1 MTTIWSRRLRAGAVL
16 AAAVAAAGLMVA
28 GTAPAALAAGG
39 AISPWGPAQRVPG
52 SVALN
57 SGGPAA
63 VNSVSCPATG
73 GCVAGG
79 FFTDAAGGDQPF
91 LVTQSGGVWGSA
103 ILVPGIAAL
112 NATDLAHVSATSCG
126 AAGNCAASGS
136 YQDAS
141 GHQQAYVVNET
152 NGTWG
157 TAIEVPGTAA
167 LNAGGFASATYLSCP
182 TAGNC
187 AAGGVYT
194 DAAGKQQ
201 AFVVNETGG
210 TWGTAIEVP
219 GTAALNAFGRA
230 TVTAV
235 SCPKSSPRSCAAVG
249 TYGDTTGHVQSF
261 LVSETSGTWGT
272 AIQVPGV
279 TQANVTTVSCTAA
292 GSCVAAGSAGA
303 TVATRAAFTI
313 TESGGTWG
321 IAEVP
326 GVAALD
332 TGNDPTVRSVFCP
345 STGNCAMTGT
355 YATGTS
361 LQPFVATETG
371 GTWGTAIQVPGV
383 AGADGGRN
391 ADIGAVSC
399 SSAGN
404 CTTAGGYDNG
414 SGKRFGYVVTLAGG
428 TWGGFQRLPN
438 TEALGNGDDTIGPV
452 SCAASG
458 YCAAGGSYASS
469 TGTQQALVAATDGT
483 WGSPAELTGIPSL
496 GGQDPSVAAL
506 ACSSAGNCTAV
517 GSYKD
522 SSGFPQMFAVTET
535 NGFWATA
542 VRIGAFSRIVL
553 TPDVPMVLSCVSAGN
568 CTAGFSANDAGGNT
582 QAFVVSQVNGAWG
595 TPQLVPGVS
604 ALNTNGEASVTGLSC
619 KSAGNCTA
627 GGFYFVSFF
636 RSEAYV
642 VTETN
647 GTWGT
652 AIQVPGTASLN
663 IGAGRVTSV
672 ACTAAGNCSA
682 VGNYQAVLEV
692 NQPFVINQRNGTWG
706 TAQPVSISAIG
717 GTAAEMNAVSCGA
730 NGNCGAVGTY
740 FDSGNLGHGFTV
752 NETGSTWRAA
762 QRVAEPSGTGL
773 GSQATLVACPSAG
786 NCAAG
791 GLFFDSSGQ
800 SHAYVVNEAGGTWG
814 SGQQVPGLDAMT
826 GSSNISQSHS
836 IACSSAG
843 NCVLGGDYQDSRFF
857 LQAFVVNETGG
868 TWRVAQAVPGITAI
882 NTSIAQTEAVS
893 CVPGGRCTAAGI
905 YSGQGGSFHAWVDSQ
920 LGG

>member
-1 MTTIWSRRLRAGAVL
+1 MRAVAVL

-28 GTAPAALAAGG
+28 GTAPTALAAT
-39 AISPWGPAQRVPG
+39 AIGPWGPAQRVPG
-52 SVALN
+52 TAALN
-57 SGGPAA
+57 SGGPAG

-79 FFTDAAGGDQPF
+79 FFTDSAGGNQPF

-103 ILVPGIAAL
+103 FLIPGMAAL
-112 NATDLAHVSATSCG
+112 NVTDLAQVNSVSCG

-141 GHQQAYVVNET
+141 GHQQAFVVNET
-152 NGTWG
+152 GGTWG

-167 LNAGGFASATYLSCP
+167 LNAGGVAGASSLSCP

-187 AAGGVYT
+187 AAGGLYT

-219 GTAALNAFGRA
+219 GSAALNAFGRA
-230 TVTAV
+230 SVV
-235 SCPKSSPRSCAAVG
+235 SISCPKSSPRSCAAIG
-249 TYGDTTGHVQSF
+249 NYGDATGHSQSF
-261 LVSETSGTWGT
+261 LVSEANGTWGT
-272 AIQVPGV
+272 AIPVPGV
-279 TQANVTTVSCTAA
+279 TQAIGSTVSCAA
-292 GSCVAAGSAGA
+292 TGNCVAAGSAGA
-303 TVATRAAFTI
+303 TAASHEAFTV

-321 IAEVP
+321 TAVPVP

-332 TGNDPTVRSVFCP
+332 TGKNATVRSVACP
-345 STGNCAMTGT
+345 SAGNCALTGD
-355 YATGTS
+355 YGTGTS
-361 LQPFVATETG
+361 LQPFVVTETG

-383 AGADGGRN
+383 AAADGGRN

-399 SSAGN
+399 ASAGN

-428 TWGGFQRLPN
+428 TWGGFQRMPN
-438 TEALGNGDDTIGPV
+438 TEALGNGDDTIGAV

-458 YCAAGGSYASS
+458 YCAVGGSYASS

-483 WGSPAELTGIPSL
+483 WGASAELTGIPSL
-496 GGQDPSVAAL
+496 GGQNPSVAAL

-517 GSYKD
+517 GTYVD
-522 SSGFPQMFAVTET
+522 SSGLPQMFAVTET
-535 NGFWATA
+535 SGFWATA
-542 VRIGAFSRIVL
+542 VRIGVFSRIVA
-553 TPDVPMVLSCVSAGN
+553 TQDVPMVLSCVSVGN
-568 CTAGFSANDAGGNT
+568 CTAGFSADDAGGNT
-582 QAFVVSQVNGAWG
+582 QAFVVSQAGGAWG

-604 ALNTNGEASVTGLSC
+604 ALNTLGEAAVTGLSC

-652 AIQVPGTASLN
+652 AIQVPGTPSLN

-672 ACTAAGNCSA
+672 SCTAAGNCSA

-706 TAQPVSISAIG
+706 TAQPVSIGAIG
-717 GTAAEMNAVSCGA
+717 GTAAQMNAVSCGA
-730 NGNCGAVGTY
+730 SGNCGAVGTY
-740 FDSGNLGHGFTV
+740 FDSGNQSHGFTV
-752 NETGSTWRAA
+752 SETGGTWRAA
-762 QRVAEPSGTGL
+762 QQVAGLSAAVSG
-773 GSQATLVACPSAG
+773 SEAESVACLSSG
-786 NCAAG
+786 NCAAS
-791 GLFFDSSGQ
+791 GLFFDSAGQ

-814 SGQQVPGLDAMT
+814 SAQQVPGLDAMT
-826 GSSNISQSHS
+826 GSANISQTHS

-857 LQAFVVNETGG
+857 EQAFLVNETGRV
-868 TWRVAQAVPGITAI
+868 WRTAQAVPGITAI
-882 NTSIAQTEAVS
+882 NTSIAQTQAVS
-893 CVPGGRCTAAGI
+893 CVPGGPCTAAGI
-905 YSGQGGSFHAWVDSQ
+905 YSGQAGSFHAWVIAQ
-920 LGG
+920 AAA